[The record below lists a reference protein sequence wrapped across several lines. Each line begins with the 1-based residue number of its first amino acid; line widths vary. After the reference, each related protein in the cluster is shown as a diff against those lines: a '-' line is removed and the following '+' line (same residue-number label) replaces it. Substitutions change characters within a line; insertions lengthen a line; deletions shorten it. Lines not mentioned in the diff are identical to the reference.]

1 MRSIRLVAVILA
13 VLVGFTSCSRDPAVV
28 KKRYLESGNK
38 YFDKGRYKEASIQ
51 YRNALKRDP
60 RYGAAHYK
68 LALVSLKVG
77 DVGGAVSSLRRAVEP
92 VNINEP
98 YYWEAVSTLSDLY
111 LVGGRDA
118 NGKVEK
124 QFIDEVETFTKKL
137 LEHDPN
143 SFDAH
148 RLKGDLNFYYATDAF
163 KEFNAFKDK
172 EKTEKGLGFLDEA
185 TKEYHTADRIKPGQ
199 QGVSMQL
206 ARALAAKALATKTEA
221 AKAEAAKEY
230 FAESEAIYR
239 RVIDKDK
246 AFQSAYT
253 ELYRLFMY
261 QNKPAEA
268 EQVLKLA
275 FENNPKQFGYLTDLA
290 VHYYW
295 QRRRDDM
302 LNVLNQIK
310 SHAKDYDQAYQT
322 VGDFYLRMG
331 DGESAIRE
339 YKEGIAKDA
348 KKKATY
354 QKRVIEVLMRQ
365 GKRSEAAEIN
375 SQILKENKDD
385 NDARGLAATFLL
397 DKGDIAKALAELQA
411 VVTSAPDNPV
421 SRYNLARAHAARNE
435 YEQARQQFQKA
446 IELRPD
452 YVLARLALAELQVRH
467 GEFDAAFKSA
477 EAVLT
482 TYDKGNFS
490 ARLIESAALIGQ
502 KKFNE
507 SRVLLDAMLKA
518 NPGSPDV
525 LFQLGV
531 VNLAENRF
539 KEAEDAFRRSY
550 QLNPAN
556 ARGLMGI
563 VETEM
568 AQNKTEE
575 ALKTL
580 QAESDKA
587 PGRVDLQV
595 VLGDTAARSGKFD
608 LALQTFN
615 RALGQVEKG
624 KGQGDIY
631 LRIGEIYRR
640 KGDLNA
646 SVQALR
652 KALET
657 LPDNIMVLSELALV
671 LDEGARRP
679 EARKVYEATLKLDP
693 NNGVVLN
700 NLAFL
705 LCETGGDLDDALT
718 KATRAKQLL
727 PNLLEIS
734 DTLGWIYLKKGLADS
749 AIEIFKDLVSKA
761 PKHSTY
767 RFHLG
772 MAYSQKGD
780 KSKALDQLKEALKYN
795 PATDEKDKIQQLIA
809 HLG

>member
-98 YYWEAVSTLSDLY
+98 YYWEAVVKLSDIYMAFGKGEALY
-111 LVGGRDA
+111 M
-118 NGKVEK
+118 K
-124 QFIDEVETFTKKL
+124 EVEAFTDL
-137 LEHDPN
+137 LLKRDSN

-148 RLKGDLNFYYATDAF
+148 RLIGDLNYSRATDAYRN
-163 KEFNAFKDK
+163 KQPDQGVA
-172 EKTEKGLGFLDEA
+172 FLDRA
-185 TKEYHTADRIKPGQ
+185 TAEYRKADSLKPGQ

-206 ARALAAKALATKTEA
+206 ARARAAKADY
-221 AKAEAAKEY
+221 AEA
-230 FAESEAIYR
+230 EAIYR

-246 AFQSAYT
+246 TFSLAYT
-253 ELYRLFMY
+253 ELYRLFLF
-261 QNKPAEA
+261 QNKPADA

-275 FENNPKQFGYLTDLA
+275 FGNNPKQFGYLTLLA
-290 VHYYW
+290 RHYYAL
-295 QRRRDDM
+295 QRRDQM
-302 LNVLNQIK
+302 INVLNEIK
-310 SHAKDYDQAYQT
+310 SHAREWDQAYLA
-322 VGDFYLRMG
+322 VGAIYLGIG
-331 DGESAIRE
+331 DGDSAIKE
-339 YKEGIAKDA
+339 YKEGIAKDP
-348 KKKATY
+348 KRKAMY
-354 QKRVIEVLMRQ
+354 QKGVIEVLMRQ

-411 VVTSAPDNPV
+411 VVTGAPDNPV

-595 VLGDTAARSGKFD
+595 VLGDTAARAGKFD

-615 RALGQVEKG
+615 RALGQVGKA

-734 DTLGWIYLKKGLADS
+734 DTLGWIYLKKGLADN